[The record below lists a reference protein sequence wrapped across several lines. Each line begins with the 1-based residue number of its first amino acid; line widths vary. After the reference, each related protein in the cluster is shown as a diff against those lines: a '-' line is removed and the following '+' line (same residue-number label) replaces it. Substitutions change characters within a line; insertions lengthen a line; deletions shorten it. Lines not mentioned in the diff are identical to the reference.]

1 MRREFH
7 LSLLQRRTLPHETT
21 FNPSPSPPLL
31 RGIRFFTLS
40 NLTRWDEIR
49 FAWKVVRPLAKGG
62 RKSGEKVA
70 SRGSHGPVKQRR
82 TGVEIALHEKL
93 ALFGRRENLGWIL
106 FHVENRKIYFSKEF
120 LFHIIERRRHFSN
133 IFVNNF
139 LTNSDRRL
147 KPVGDNSG

>member
-7 LSLLQRRTLPHETT
+7 LFLLQRRTLPHETT
-21 FNPSPSPPLL
+21 FNPFPSPPLL
-31 RGIRFFTLS
+31 RGIRFFTLN

-93 ALFGRRENLGWIL
+93 ALFGRRENLG
-106 FHVENRKIYFSKEF
+106 
-120 LFHIIERRRHFSN
+120 
-133 IFVNNF
+133 
-139 LTNSDRRL
+139 
-147 KPVGDNSG
+147 